1 MKERSRK
8 YAKSRRLAND
18 VEDEGNDD
26 EEDDEEDGEADVRRV
41 GKKHPKH
48 VGQNVR
54 RYPEDEQHG
63 LRKKHLKVIRKR
75 RRGDTDDEEEQ
86 GKPVKKKL
94 LLKKKVGKIVDKERR
109 KGKSPLK
116 DKGMTKRGK
125 NRRVFLRVPIPQHP
139 MSRGEYA
146 KCHDVVVA
154 TQRANCDRK
163 QPSVICRTDA
173 FSKIIAGFDDS
184 RRACVQKM
192 GFGGLLELKI
202 SKLPRQLCYWLMTRL
217 DGVNS
222 YLVGGDGHVLP
233 ITPGHWEDVFG
244 LRNSGLPVPE
254 KDSDLPAGKA
264 LAYAVKYGEKNP
276 ANNKTTVLI
285 SNATRVLLGPLDKLG
300 NLVPLANQRQRTEF
314 MENFMIV
321 LMGQI
326 LCPST
331 DGANMSTKLLGAVCV
346 AKDADQYNWCEFC
359 HKWLLDYAITCQRK
373 LEVQGY
379 AAGTGGCVLFLL
391 VFYLDRLCRLPVRW
405 DEFPRLKVWT
415 EEEVEKVK
423 LHDRK
428 PTEDYGRLST
438 VDVVYREP
446 HPLFGERRPLAEEVA
461 NLDCLIPQSIIVKSF
476 KADERLMS
484 VMVVKKFGTPDCV
497 MERMAP
503 LLQDLRAVIREQVI
517 IRRLGAKESVAEKD
531 PSPGVAE
538 KDPSPASSSHRQIS
552 DNAYIDVDGEPMA
565 VDKSVNKVLSE
576 LDVIVLEEDETD
588 NVQHTVEQPLGGEE
602 NVFVNYQS
610 LPVEQPVFE
619 FLHVPVVVAVQNE
632 PMEEAEQVQQGPPQ
646 QVVELV
652 QNEPM
657 EAEQLQKGPPQQAPP
672 QQVVELVQHLEAMQ
686 NEPMEALPQHEP
698 QQEPRHEPVQQG
710 HTEGDQGGPQEEGP
724 VVPVVQQEADPHGP
738 IEEPPQ
744 NDFVEPQNHV
754 LEDPENE
761 DEEDGEEGDEE
772 DGEEDDEEDGEEG
785 DEDEEDV
792 GNTADQ
798 DKPGDDD
805 DENQGANGG
814 TTGEAEGADNA
825 EGPGADGTENTRGG
839 GEGLDHGA
847 VHGSNPEDF
856 DGAEP
861 GGDGQVRTRI
871 KAARPKPSP
880 KPRTPTKRSRKPSEK
895 AIAMRTTR
903 QRLGIRMTKADS
915 SILKYVEAYDTKKKA
930 GGAMLIECDGN
941 DANQQM
947 CYSVVHPRSYVN
959 SQYVR
964 TIAYLYNREWASEF
978 PKSCRRLMLDSM
990 FAHQKL
996 KTKETYAGLLK
1007 KWSQPLRK
1015 VVSSDISVVFVPV
1028 VENEHW
1034 WCVAFALKDQKI
1046 WFIDSMYKNPAA
1058 EHSAELK
1065 KLIPAVDYVLL
1076 ETDKEFNASPT
1087 WQTKQM
1093 GKWPLDVV
1101 GFPDY
1106 NDNHACRVVM
1116 LMAIR
1121 ETANAFKK
1129 SMHVGEIGAA
1139 RKALF
1144 LSHLN
1149 SDYNSCRPLI
1159 PEIIATHCR

>member
-75 RRGDTDDEEEQ
+75 RHGDTDDEEEQ

-125 NRRVFLRVPIPQHP
+125 NMRVFLRVLIPQHP
-139 MSRGEYA
+139 ISRGEYA
-146 KCHDVVVA
+146 KCYDVVVA

-300 NLVPLANQRQRTEF
+300 NLVSLANQRQRTEF

-461 NLDCLIPQSIIVKSF
+461 
-476 KADERLMS
+476 
-484 VMVVKKFGTPDCV
+484 
-497 MERMAP
+497 
-503 LLQDLRAVIREQVI
+503 DL
-517 IRRLGAKESVAEKD
+517 
-531 PSPGVAE
+531 
-538 KDPSPASSSHRQIS
+538 
-552 DNAYIDVDGEPMA
+552 
-565 VDKSVNKVLSE
+565 
-576 LDVIVLEEDETD
+576 
-588 NVQHTVEQPLGGEE
+588 
-602 NVFVNYQS
+602 
-610 LPVEQPVFE
+610 
-619 FLHVPVVVAVQNE
+619 
-632 PMEEAEQVQQGPPQ
+632 
-646 QVVELV
+646 
-652 QNEPM
+652 
-657 EAEQLQKGPPQQAPP
+657 
-672 QQVVELVQHLEAMQ
+672 
-686 NEPMEALPQHEP
+686 
-698 QQEPRHEPVQQG
+698 
-710 HTEGDQGGPQEEGP
+710 
-724 VVPVVQQEADPHGP
+724 
-738 IEEPPQ
+738 
-744 NDFVEPQNHV
+744 
-754 LEDPENE
+754 
-761 DEEDGEEGDEE
+761 
-772 DGEEDDEEDGEEG
+772 
-785 DEDEEDV
+785 
-792 GNTADQ
+792 
-798 DKPGDDD
+798 
-805 DENQGANGG
+805 
-814 TTGEAEGADNA
+814 
-825 EGPGADGTENTRGG
+825 
-839 GEGLDHGA
+839 
-847 VHGSNPEDF
+847 
-856 DGAEP
+856 
-861 GGDGQVRTRI
+861 
-871 KAARPKPSP
+871 
-880 KPRTPTKRSRKPSEK
+880 
-895 AIAMRTTR
+895 
-903 QRLGIRMTKADS
+903 
-915 SILKYVEAYDTKKKA
+915 
-930 GGAMLIECDGN
+930 
-941 DANQQM
+941 
-947 CYSVVHPRSYVN
+947 
-959 SQYVR
+959 
-964 TIAYLYNREWASEF
+964 
-978 PKSCRRLMLDSM
+978 
-990 FAHQKL
+990 
-996 KTKETYAGLLK
+996 
-1007 KWSQPLRK
+1007 
-1015 VVSSDISVVFVPV
+1015 VFVPV

-1076 ETDKEFNASPT
+1076 ETDKEFNASPA

-1106 NDNHACRVVM
+1106 NDNHACGVVM

>member
-1 MKERSRK
+1 MVFKKGHTGSNKQWVPGTSNRKKYVEPEIDEDDEEYEEDLVGSGDDSEDTPYEEEGEELEDEEEDDDEEYVDEDEDEGENDVGVKCKLKNQGRKTGNAKGRRPVVVEEDDEFYDDLEVDARAKLKMKERCRK

-41 GKKHPKH
+41 GKKHPKN

-163 QPSVICRTDA
+163 
-173 FSKIIAGFDDS
+173 
-184 RRACVQKM
+184 
-192 GFGGLLELKI
+192 
-202 SKLPRQLCYWLMTRL
+202 
-217 DGVNS
+217 
-222 YLVGGDGHVLP
+222 
-233 ITPGHWEDVFG
+233 
-244 LRNSGLPVPE
+244 
-254 KDSDLPAGKA
+254 
-264 LAYAVKYGEKNP
+264 
-276 ANNKTTVLI
+276 
-285 SNATRVLLGPLDKLG
+285 
-300 NLVPLANQRQRTEF
+300 
-314 MENFMIV
+314 
-321 LMGQI
+321 
-326 LCPST
+326 
-331 DGANMSTKLLGAVCV
+331 
-346 AKDADQYNWCEFC
+346 
-359 HKWLLDYAITCQRK
+359 
-373 LEVQGY
+373 
-379 AAGTGGCVLFLL
+379 
-391 VFYLDRLCRLPVRW
+391 
-405 DEFPRLKVWT
+405 
-415 EEEVEKVK
+415 
-423 LHDRK
+423 
-428 PTEDYGRLST
+428 T

-446 HPLFGERRPLAEEVA
+446 RPLFGERRPLAEEVA
-461 NLDCLIPQSIIVKSF
+461 DL
-476 KADERLMS
+476 
-484 VMVVKKFGTPDCV
+484 V

-552 DNAYIDVDGEPMA
+552 DNAYINVDGEPMA

-619 FLHVPVVVAVQNE
+619 FLHVPAVVAVQNE
-632 PMEEAEQVQQGPPQ
+632 PMEEAEQLQQGPPQ

-657 EAEQLQKGPPQQAPP
+657 VAEQLQKGPPQQAPP

-710 HTEGDQGGPQEEGP
+710 HTEGDQGEPQEEGL
-724 VVPVVQQEADPHGP
+724 VVPVVQQEADPQGP
-738 IEEPPQ
+738 VEEPPQ
-744 NDFVEPQNHV
+744 NDFAEPQNDV

-761 DEEDGEEGDEE
+761 DEEDGEEG
-772 DGEEDDEEDGEEG
+772 DEEDGEEG

-814 TTGEAEGADNA
+814 TTGPVAGEAEGADNA

-880 KPRTPTKRSRKPSEK
+880 KPRTATKRSRKPSEK
-895 AIAMRTTR
+895 AIAMRKPR

-930 GGAMLIECDGN
+930 GGAMLIEYDGN

-964 TIAYLYNREWASEF
+964 TIGYLYNREWASEF

-1034 WCVAFALKDQKI
+1034 WCVAFALKDLKI

-1076 ETDKEFNASPT
+1076 ETDKEFNASPA

-1106 NDNHACRVVM
+1106 NDNHACGVVM